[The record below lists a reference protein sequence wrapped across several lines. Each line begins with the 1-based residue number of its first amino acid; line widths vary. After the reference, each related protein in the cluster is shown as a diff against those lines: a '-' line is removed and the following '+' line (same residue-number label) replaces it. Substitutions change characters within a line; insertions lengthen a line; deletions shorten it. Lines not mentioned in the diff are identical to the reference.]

1 MKTKWSIAG
10 GSGLPTSPGSF
21 ATRHCAEPLR
31 MSQYLWEI
39 CGNVPENGPKI
50 EYIIVTLECTVL
62 AIHLVE
68 IGDCERTA
76 FRSAPASAVCP
87 SRGAYGDCVSQSRCI
102 DKSTPASGSPSPWA
116 FRQYP
121 SEDTGNTPKGC
132 PPNAS

>member
-1 MKTKWSIAG
+1 AALVRGWMYGAGGGPVADTAGAATNSTLGWTPGSMKAKWSIAG
-10 GSGLPTSPGSF
+10 GRGLPTSPGSL

-76 FRSAPASAVCP
+76 FRSAPASAV
-87 SRGAYGDCVSQSRCI
+87 
-102 DKSTPASGSPSPWA
+102 SP
-116 FRQYP
+116 
-121 SEDTGNTPKGC
+121 
-132 PPNAS
+132 